1 MTTGEASSLHR
12 AARVAAFVL
21 LVVGGLAAI
30 GLVAWSIYVRS
41 TDLSHVG
48 RAGLRSGLSLAARL
62 STGYL
67 AIIGAFGIAALGLA
81 VVVYRQR
88 PWSLLVS
95 SVGSALAIA
104 GVWAARTI
112 VVRLE
117 DPRFVK
123 KSPWVKAA
131 TFASTIATVYLA
143 ILAVTALVGYLSRP
157 KAS

>member
-1 MTTGEASSLHR
+1 MTSGDTSSFHR
-12 AARVAAFVL
+12 AARVAVCVL

-41 TDLSHVG
+41 TVITHVG
-48 RAGLRSGLSLAARL
+48 RAGLRTGLELAARL

-67 AIIGAFGIAALGLA
+67 ALIGAFGIAALGLA
-81 VVVYRQR
+81 VAVYQR
-88 PWSLLVS
+88 RTWSLMVS
-95 SVGSALAIA
+95 SAGSALAISA
-104 GVWAARTI
+104 VWAARTI

-131 TFASTIATVYLA
+131 TFASTVLTVYLA
-143 ILAVTALVGYLSRP
+143 IVAVTAIVAYLSRP

>member
-12 AARVAAFVL
+12 AARVAAFIL

-30 GLVAWSIYVRS
+30 GLVVWSIYVRS
-41 TDLSHVG
+41 TEIAHVG
-48 RAGLRSGLSLAARL
+48 RAGLRSGFELAARL

-81 VVVYRQR
+81 VAVYQR
-88 PWSLLVS
+88 RTWSLLVS
-95 SVGSALAIA
+95 SLGSALAIA

-131 TFASTIATVYLA
+131 TFASTVVTVYLA
-143 ILAVTALVGYLSRP
+143 IVVVTALVGFLSRP